1 MKPTAALFEAYLK
14 CPTKCW
20 LLSKGAIGEGN
31 AYAEWLKA
39 QNEAFRAVALQR
51 FQETVP
57 ENERVI
63 APPRGDNLKAA
74 QWRLAVDMEV
84 SADNAVSRL
93 DLVERVVPKGRGPP
107 AQLIPIRVTF
117 RNKLIRDDRLLVA
130 FDAQVLSEVLGC
142 DVDLG
147 KIIHGNDHGTLR
159 VHTAGLLGEVRKSTR
174 KVAELVASGSAPDLV
189 LNRHCGEC
197 EFRDCCRK
205 KAVDNDDL
213 SLLGGMTDGERRK
226 LRSKGIFTVT
236 QLSYTFRAR
245 RRPKKLKDKRDKY
258 HHSLKALALRE
269 KKLHIVGNPQLKI
282 EGTPVYLDVEGIPD
296 RGFYYLIGLR
306 TANGDDTVQY
316 NLWADSVHQE
326 MQIWSDFLRILSGIA
341 SPVLVHYGSYETT
354 FLKRMCER
362 YGRPPEGSAAA
373 SAINSAINVLSFLFA
388 QMYFPTHSN
397 GLKDTASFLGFIWA
411 DAGLSGPY
419 SIVCRSEWEL
429 LADAARKQRLIAYNA
444 DDCKALQVL
453 TEFACGLRQCDPTG
467 VPQPLDGIVFVDRL
481 KSLPRFNLISKDGA
495 ALPEFTAINNA
506 AYWDYQ
512 RERVYV
518 RSSKTIK
525 RASQN
530 ALRHRSKRLPVKVGI
545 EYPPLSSCPRCGGV
559 DLDLRGKTNR
569 LTYDVS
575 FMRSGVR
582 GFIRRQIWPRYYCA
596 RCQELVRPPAP
607 KLFTNRKYGLHL
619 RAYAIDQ
626 LLQLRISGIKVARAI
641 NQILHF
647 ELTGSLVS
655 QFKSEFAE
663 IYGPTVEQLTAKITT
678 GSLVHADETQARVVG
693 KTGYVWVLSSLEE
706 VVYVYSDTREGG
718 MIQSMLGEFRGVL
731 VSDFYAVYD
740 SIKCVQQKCLIHLMR
755 DINDDLHKH
764 PFDVE
769 LRSIAQDFAR
779 LLRPMVETIDRHGLR
794 KRFLSK
800 HVADVDKFYSCLSQG
815 TLTSEVALGYEK
827 RFVKYRGKLFSFLK
841 HNNVPWNNNNAENA
855 IRAFGEL
862 REIIKGVATEK
873 GLREYLVLLSVCETC
888 KRRGISFLEFLL
900 SEKTS
905 IDTFAARRTSHLRE
919 SVREEKR
926 EKDQQPR
933 LPRRSSGGRR
943 NASAGPGET
952 SLHRRDDRNMPEW
965 NGVRVFSAPE
975 FGSLVEEQHEFVM
988 LRRGGPALNVPGA
1001 SGEQAGPESDANS
1014 IKIAD
1019 LGTGRRHSIPTFA
1032 SHDERRSG
1040 AGASV
1045 LQDGRNP
1052 ECTCAVN
1059 DRCLV
1064 RTQDGHRVVIASG
1077 VVLAQYALG
1086 DHMAESYAMVNLVD
1100 QGLANQTD
1108 VARAFGCSTRTVRRH
1123 QRRFED
1129 GGLAALD
1136 RSPGYPRGRTRVAGW
1151 RRQLVQDLIL
1161 QGHSHR
1167 EIARRVGVSEKT
1179 IRKLVRSR

>member
-1 MKPTAALFEAYLK
+1 MKPTAELFEAYLK

-20 LLSKGAIGEGN
+20 LLSQGAIGEGN
-31 AYAEWLKA
+31 AYADWVKA
-39 QNEAFRAVALQR
+39 QNEAFRAVALR
-51 FQETVP
+51 RLQETVP

-74 QWRLAVDMEV
+74 RWRLAVDLEV
-84 SADNAVSRL
+84 SAASAASRL
-93 DLVERVVPKGRGPP
+93 DSVERVASKGRGRP
-107 AQLIPIRVTF
+107 AQLIPIRVTS
-117 RNKLIRDDRLLVA
+117 RNKLTRDDRLLVA

-159 VHTAGLLGEVRKSTR
+159 VHTAGLLGEVRKSTG
-174 KVAELVASGSAPDLV
+174 KLAELVASGSAPDLV

-197 EFRDCCRK
+197 EFRDRCRK
-205 KAVDNDDL
+205 KAVDSDDL

-236 QLSYTFRAR
+236 QLSYTFRPR

-296 RGFYYLIGLR
+296 RDFYYLIGLR
-306 TANGDDTVQY
+306 TANGDDTAQY
-316 NLWADSVHQE
+316 GLWADSVHQE
-326 MQIWSDFLRILSGIA
+326 MQIWSDFLEILSGIA

-362 YGRPPEGSAAA
+362 YGHPPEGSAAA
-373 SAINSAINVLSFLFA
+373 HAIKSAINVLSFLFA
-388 QMYFPTHSN
+388 QVYFPTHSN

-429 LADAARKQRLIAYNA
+429 LADAARRQRLIAYNA

-453 TEFACGLRQCDPTG
+453 TGFACGLRQCDPTG
-467 VPQPLDGIVFVDRL
+467 VPQSPGSIVFVDRL
-481 KSLPRFNLISKDGA
+481 KPLPRFNLISKDGA
-495 ALPEFTAINNA
+495 ALPEFTEINKA

-512 RERVYV
+512 RDRVYV

-530 ALRHRSKRLPVKVGI
+530 ALKHRATRLPVKVGI
-545 EYPPLSSCPRCGGV
+545 EYPPPSFCPRCGGV
-559 DLDLRGKTNR
+559 DLDLRGKTNL

-582 GFIRRQIWPRYYCA
+582 GFVRRQIWPRYYCA
-596 RCQELVRPPAP
+596 RCQELVRPPGTG
-607 KLFTNRKYGLHL
+607 LFTIRKYGLYL

-647 ELTGSLVS
+647 ELSGSLVS
-655 QFKSEFAE
+655 QFKSEFTE
-663 IYGPTVEQLTAKITT
+663 MYGQTVEQLVAKITT

-706 VVYVYSDTREGG
+706 VVYVYSDTRQGD

-764 PFDVE
+764 PFDLE

-779 LLRPMVETIDRHGLR
+779 LLRPMVKTIDRHGLR
-794 KRFLSK
+794 KHFLSK
-800 HVADVDKFYSCLSQG
+800 HVAEVDKFYSRLSQG

-841 HNNVPWNNNNAENA
+841 HNDVPWNNNNAENA

-873 GLREYLVLLSVCETC
+873 GLREYLILLSVCETC

-900 SEKTS
+900 SEETS
-905 IDTFAARRTSHLRE
+905 IDTFAARRTSHFRG

-926 EKDQQPR
+926 EKGQQPR
-933 LPRRSSGGRR
+933 LLRGSSGGRR
-943 NASAGPGET
+943 NASAGHGET
-952 SLHRRDDRNMPEW
+952 SLHRRDDRNVPER
-965 NGVRVFSAPE
+965 NGERVVSVPKLGAP
-975 FGSLVEEQHEFVM
+975 VEEQRESVV
-988 LRRGGPALNVPGA
+988 LRNGGPALNV
-1001 SGEQAGPESDANS
+1001 
-1014 IKIAD
+1014 
-1019 LGTGRRHSIPTFA
+1019 LG
-1032 SHDERRSG
+1032 
-1040 AGASV
+1040 GASV
-1045 LQDGRNP
+1045 LPDGRSP
-1052 ECTCAVN
+1052 ECTCAIN

-1064 RTQDGHRVVIASG
+1064 RTQDGHRVVIACG

-1100 QGLANQTD
+1100 QGLANQSD

-1123 QRRFED
+1123 QRRFEG

-1136 RSPGYPRGRTRVAGW
+1136 RSPGYPRGRARVAGS
-1151 RRQLVQDLIL
+1151 RRQLVQDLNL

-1167 EIARRVGVSEKT
+1167 EIARRIGVSEKA

>member
-1 MKPTAALFEAYLK
+1 MKPTAELFEAYLK

-20 LLSKGAIGEGN
+20 LLSQGAIGEGN
-31 AYAEWLKA
+31 AYADWVKA
-39 QNEAFRAVALQR
+39 QNEAFRAVALR
-51 FQETVP
+51 RLQETVP

-63 APPRGDNLKAA
+63 APHRGDNLKAA
-74 QWRLAVDMEV
+74 WWRLAVDMEV
-84 SADNAVSRL
+84 SADSAVSRL
-93 DLVERVVPKGRGPP
+93 DSVERVVSKGRDRP
-107 AQLIPIRVTF
+107 AQLIPIRITY
-117 RNKLIRDDRLLVA
+117 RNKLTRDDRLLVA

-147 KIIHGNDHGTLR
+147 KIIHGSDHGTLR
-159 VHTAGLLGEVRKSTR
+159 VHTAGLLGEVRKSTG
-174 KVAELVASGSAPDLV
+174 KLAELVASGSAPDLV

-197 EFRDCCRK
+197 EFRDRCRK
-205 KAVDNDDL
+205 KAVNNDDL

-236 QLSYTFRAR
+236 QLSYTFRPR

-296 RGFYYLIGLR
+296 RDFYYLIGLR
-306 TANGDDTVQY
+306 TANGDDAAQY
-316 NLWADSVHQE
+316 GLWADSVHQE
-326 MQIWSDFLRILSGIA
+326 MQIWSDFLAILSGIA
-341 SPVLVHYGSYETT
+341 SPVLVHYGGYETT

-362 YGRPPEGSAAA
+362 YGHPPEGSAAA
-373 SAINSAINVLSFLFA
+373 NAINSAINVLSFLFA
-388 QMYFPTHSN
+388 QVYFPTHSN

-411 DAGLSGPY
+411 DAGLSGPH

-429 LADAARKQRLIAYNA
+429 LADAARRQRLIAYNA

-453 TEFACGLRQCDPTG
+453 TRFACGLRQCDPTG
-467 VPQPLDGIVFVDRL
+467 VPQSPDSIVFVDRL
-481 KSLPRFNLISKDGA
+481 KPLPRFNLIGKDGA
-495 ALPEFTAINNA
+495 ALPEFTEINKA

-512 RERVYV
+512 RDRVYV

-530 ALRHRSKRLPVKVGI
+530 ALKHRATRLPVKVGI
-545 EYPPLSSCPRCGGV
+545 EYPPPSSCSRCGGI
-559 DLDLRGKTNR
+559 DLDLRGKTNL
-569 LTYDVS
+569 LTYDVN

-582 GFIRRQIWPRYYCA
+582 GFVRRQIWPRYYCA
-596 RCQELVRPPAP
+596 RCQELVRPPGTR
-607 KLFTNRKYGLHL
+607 LFTIRKYGPYL

-647 ELTGSLVS
+647 DLTGSLVS

-663 IYGPTVEQLTAKITT
+663 MYGQTVEQLVAKITT
-678 GSLVHADETQARVVG
+678 GALVHADETQARVVG

-706 VVYVYSDTREGG
+706 VVYVYSDTRQGD

-755 DINDDLHKH
+755 DINDDLYKH
-764 PFDVE
+764 PFDLE

-779 LLRPMVETIDRHGLR
+779 LLRRMVETIDRHGLR

-800 HVADVDKFYSCLSQG
+800 HVAEVDKFYSRLSQG

-841 HNNVPWNNNNAENA
+841 HSDVPWNNNNAENA

-873 GLREYLVLLSVCETC
+873 GLREYLILLSVCETC

-900 SEKTS
+900 SEETS
-905 IDTFAARRTSHLRE
+905 IDTFAARRTSHLRG
-919 SVREEKR
+919 SVREGKR
-926 EKDQQPR
+926 EKGQQPR
-933 LPRRSSGGRR
+933 LLRGSSGGRR
-943 NASAGPGET
+943 NAAGPGET
-952 SLHRRDDRNMPEW
+952 SVHRRDWNVPERNEE
-965 NGVRVFSAPE
+965 RVVSAPKLE
-975 FGSLVEEQHEFVM
+975 APVEEQRESVV
-988 LRRGGPALNVPGA
+988 LRNGGPALNVPGA
-1001 SGEQAGPESDANS
+1001 SAEHAGHESDANS
-1014 IKIAD
+1014 IMLED
-1019 LGTGRRHSIPTFA
+1019 LGSGRRYSIPTFT
-1032 SHDERRSG
+1032 SHDERHS
-1040 AGASV
+1040 GASV
-1045 LQDGRNP
+1045 LRDGRNP
-1052 ECTCAVN
+1052 ECTCAIN

-1077 VVLAQYALG
+1077 VVLAQYVLG

-1100 QGLANQTD
+1100 QGLANQSD

-1129 GGLAALD
+1129 GGLAALG
-1136 RSPGYPRGRTRVAGW
+1136 RSPGYPRGRARVAGS
-1151 RRQLVQDLIL
+1151 RRQLVQDLNL

-1167 EIARRVGVSEKT
+1167 EIARRIGVSEKA

>member
-93 DLVERVVPKGRGPP
+93 DSVERVVPKGRGPP

-429 LADAARKQRLIAYNA
+429 LADAARRQRLIAYNA

-467 VPQPLDGIVFVDRL
+467 VPQSPDGVVFVDRL
-481 KSLPRFNLISKDGA
+481 KPLPRFNLLIS
-495 ALPEFTAINNA
+495 P
-506 AYWDYQ
+506 
-512 RERVYV
+512 
-518 RSSKTIK
+518 
-525 RASQN
+525 
-530 ALRHRSKRLPVKVGI
+530 
-545 EYPPLSSCPRCGGV
+545 
-559 DLDLRGKTNR
+559 
-569 LTYDVS
+569 
-575 FMRSGVR
+575 
-582 GFIRRQIWPRYYCA
+582 
-596 RCQELVRPPAP
+596 
-607 KLFTNRKYGLHL
+607 
-619 RAYAIDQ
+619 
-626 LLQLRISGIKVARAI
+626 
-641 NQILHF
+641 
-647 ELTGSLVS
+647 
-655 QFKSEFAE
+655 
-663 IYGPTVEQLTAKITT
+663 
-678 GSLVHADETQARVVG
+678 
-693 KTGYVWVLSSLEE
+693 
-706 VVYVYSDTREGG
+706 
-718 MIQSMLGEFRGVL
+718 
-731 VSDFYAVYD
+731 
-740 SIKCVQQKCLIHLMR
+740 
-755 DINDDLHKH
+755 
-764 PFDVE
+764 
-769 LRSIAQDFAR
+769 
-779 LLRPMVETIDRHGLR
+779 
-794 KRFLSK
+794 
-800 HVADVDKFYSCLSQG
+800 
-815 TLTSEVALGYEK
+815 
-827 RFVKYRGKLFSFLK
+827 
-841 HNNVPWNNNNAENA
+841 
-855 IRAFGEL
+855 
-862 REIIKGVATEK
+862 
-873 GLREYLVLLSVCETC
+873 
-888 KRRGISFLEFLL
+888 
-900 SEKTS
+900 
-905 IDTFAARRTSHLRE
+905 
-919 SVREEKR
+919 
-926 EKDQQPR
+926 
-933 LPRRSSGGRR
+933 
-943 NASAGPGET
+943 
-952 SLHRRDDRNMPEW
+952 
-965 NGVRVFSAPE
+965 
-975 FGSLVEEQHEFVM
+975 
-988 LRRGGPALNVPGA
+988 
-1001 SGEQAGPESDANS
+1001 
-1014 IKIAD
+1014 
-1019 LGTGRRHSIPTFA
+1019 
-1032 SHDERRSG
+1032 
-1040 AGASV
+1040 
-1045 LQDGRNP
+1045 
-1052 ECTCAVN
+1052 
-1059 DRCLV
+1059 
-1064 RTQDGHRVVIASG
+1064 
-1077 VVLAQYALG
+1077 
-1086 DHMAESYAMVNLVD
+1086 
-1100 QGLANQTD
+1100 
-1108 VARAFGCSTRTVRRH
+1108 
-1123 QRRFED
+1123 
-1129 GGLAALD
+1129 
-1136 RSPGYPRGRTRVAGW
+1136 
-1151 RRQLVQDLIL
+1151 
-1161 QGHSHR
+1161 
-1167 EIARRVGVSEKT
+1167 
-1179 IRKLVRSR
+1179 

>member
-1 MKPTAALFEAYLK
+1 MKPAAELFEAYLK

-31 AYAEWLKA
+31 AYAEWVKA
-39 QNEAFRAVALQR
+39 QNEAFRAVALR
-51 FQETVP
+51 RLQETVP

-63 APPRGDNLKAA
+63 EPPRSDNLKAA

-93 DLVERVVPKGRGPP
+93 DSVERVVPKGRGRA

-147 KIIHGNDHGTLR
+147 KIIHGNDHGSLR
-159 VHTAGLLGEVRKSTR
+159 VHTAGLLGEVRKSTG

-197 EFRDCCRK
+197 EFRDRCRK

-258 HHSLKALALRE
+258 YHSLKALAIRE

-282 EGTPVYLDVEGIPD
+282 EGTPVYLDVEGMPD
-296 RGFYYLIGLR
+296 RDFYYLIGLR
-306 TANGDDTVQY
+306 TANGDASVQY
-316 NLWADSVHQE
+316 SLWADSVHQE
-326 MQIWSDFLRILSGIA
+326 MQIWRDFLGILSRIP
-341 SPVLVHYGSYETT
+341 SPILVHYGSYETT

-362 YGRPPEGSAAA
+362 YGHPPVGSAAA
-373 SAINSAINVLSFLFA
+373 NAINSAINVPSFLYA
-388 QMYFPTHSN
+388 RVYFPTHSN
-397 GLKDTASFLGFIWA
+397 SLKDTASFLGFIWT

-419 SIVCRSEWEL
+419 SIICRSEWEL
-429 LADAARKQRLIAYNA
+429 LADAARRQRLIAYNA

-467 VPQPLDGIVFVDRL
+467 VPQSPDGIVFVDRL
-481 KSLPRFNLISKDGA
+481 KPLPRFNLISKDGA
-495 ALPEFTAINNA
+495 ALPEFTAINKA

-512 RERVYV
+512 RDRVYV

-525 RASQN
+525 RASKR
-530 ALRHRSKRLPVKVGI
+530 ARRHRGTRLPVKVGI
-545 EYPPLSSCPRCGGV
+545 EYPPSSCCPHCGGI
-559 DLDLRGKTNR
+559 DLDLRGRTNL

-582 GFIRRQIWPRYYCA
+582 GFVRRQIWPRYYCA
-596 RCQELVRPPAP
+596 RCQELVRPPGTR
-607 KLFTNRKYGLHL
+607 LFTIRKYGLYL

-626 LLQLRISGIKVARAI
+626 LLQLRISGIKVARAV
-641 NQILHF
+641 NQILHI

-663 IYGPTVEQLTAKITT
+663 MYGQTVGQLIAKITT

-693 KTGYVWVLSSLEE
+693 KAGYVWVLSSLEE
-706 VVYVYSDTREGG
+706 VVYVYTDTREGD
-718 MIQSMLGEFRGVL
+718 MIQSMLGEFHGVL

-740 SIKCVQQKCLIHLMR
+740 SINCVQQKCLIHLMR
-755 DINDDLHKH
+755 DINDELHKH
-764 PFDVE
+764 PFDLE
-769 LRSIAQDFAR
+769 LKGIAQEFAR

-800 HVADVDKFYSCLSQG
+800 HVAEVDKFYSRLSQG

-827 RFVKYRGKLFSFLK
+827 RFVKYRSKLFSFLK
-841 HNNVPWNNNNAENA
+841 HNDIPWNNNNAENA

-900 SEKTS
+900 SGEIS
-905 IDTFAARRTSHLRE
+905 IDTFAARKTSHLRG
-919 SVREEKR
+919 SVREGTR
-926 EKDQQPR
+926 EKGQQPR
-933 LPRRSSGGRR
+933 LPRGSSGGRR
-943 NASAGPGET
+943 NATAGPGEL
-952 SLHRRDDRNMPEW
+952 SRHQRDDRNVPERD
-965 NGVRVFSAPE
+965 GERVIRTQK
-975 FGSLVEEQHEFVM
+975 FGSPIEEKREPVV
-988 LRRGGPALNVPGA
+988 LRGGGPALNVRGA
-1001 SGEQAGPESDANS
+1001 CGECAGHDGESNS
-1014 IKIAD
+1014 IKLEDID
-1019 LGTGRRHSIPTFA
+1019 RVRGHSIPTFTP
-1032 SHDERRSG
+1032 HDERRSS

-1045 LQDGRNP
+1045 LPDGRNP
-1052 ECTCAVN
+1052 ECTCSVN

-1064 RTQDGHRVVIASG
+1064 RTQNGHRVVIASG
-1077 VVLAQYALG
+1077 VVLAQYAVG
-1086 DHMAESYAMVNLVD
+1086 DHMAESYAMVNLVN

-1129 GGLAALD
+1129 GGLAALA
-1136 RSPGYPRGRTRVAGW
+1136 RSPGPPGRARVAVSN
-1151 RRQLVQDLIL
+1151 RQLVQDLNL